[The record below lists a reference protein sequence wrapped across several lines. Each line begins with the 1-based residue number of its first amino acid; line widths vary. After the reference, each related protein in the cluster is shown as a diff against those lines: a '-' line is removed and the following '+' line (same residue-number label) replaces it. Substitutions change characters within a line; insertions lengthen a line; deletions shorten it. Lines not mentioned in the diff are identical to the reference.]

1 MLKIVGIFILIM
13 SILIISILLIVL
25 QFVPTVDPFLFGQP
39 KLECKPC
46 ICHPECHCETKCV
59 QQQIMKDCNLGVDSH
74 NLLVTHHTQENRST
88 RFVLVVSL
96 IVNFL
101 QTFVLIFRKSI
112 RNCYRSHKN
121 HQRQKTEA
129 KNQATARCHAERYTV
144 ALKQLITVP
153 TDHPSQLNPS
163 SQSRDELSSPPLIA
177 FISNVKA

>member
-1 MLKIVGIFILIM
+1 M
-13 SILIISILLIVL
+13 SILLTSILLIAL

-39 KLECKPC
+39 KLECKLC

-59 QQQIMKDCNLGVDSH
+59 QQQIMKDCNLGADSH

-88 RFVLVVSL
+88 RFILVVSL

-101 QTFVLIFRKSI
+101 QTFLLLFRKSI

-121 HQRQKTEA
+121 HQRQKTET
-129 KNQATARCHAERYTV
+129 KHQATARCQAERYTV

-153 TDHPSQLNPS
+153 TDHLPPLNQS
-163 SQSRDELSSPPLIA
+163 SQSRDELSPQPLVA
-177 FISNVKA
+177 FLSNVKTGNNSF